1 MIIKNFHESD
11 DGEYVCI
18 ASNLAGESS
27 IIAVIKKGNGNQTTD
42 QQQQPTIELETKK
55 FDSFK
60 ELHDYQLNRL
70 TQQQQRFDCEK
81 FEIDLIKNDQF
92 RREKCKQFTLDE
104 RFNRLNRFADQYSSS
119 EKEKGDSAP
128 EIIEKPKDIVCKEND
143 DLIFDIRV
151 AGNPIPKI
159 YWFKNGQPIKQMENK
174 CQISYENN
182 LVRLHLK
189 NLLNEDAG
197 SYTIL
202 AENKFGSATFS
213 INLNVHYII
222 EDVQNVK
229 SKPMSKTIDGSGTA
243 ISTQQQTTMTTIS
256 TQQQRS
262 TTSRRRFVIC
272 VCK

>member
-1 MIIKNFHESD
+1 M
-11 DGEYVCI
+11 
-18 ASNLAGESS
+18 AGESS

-42 QQQQPTIELETKK
+42 QQQPTTIELETKK

-92 RREKCKQFTLDE
+92 RREKCKQFELDE
-104 RFNRLNRFADQYSSS
+104 RFNRLNRFADQYCSS
-119 EKEKGDSAP
+119 EKEQGDSAP

-159 YWFKNGQPIKQMENK
+159 YWFKNGEPIKQMENK

-189 NLLNEDAG
+189 HLLNEDAG

-202 AENKFGSATFS
+202 AENKHGSATFS

-229 SKPMSKTIDGSGTA
+229 SKPMSKTIDGGGIGSGTA
-243 ISTQQQTTMTTIS
+243 ITTQQQTTTMTTIS

-262 TTSRRRFVIC
+262 TTSRRRSVIC
-272 VCK
+272 VCV